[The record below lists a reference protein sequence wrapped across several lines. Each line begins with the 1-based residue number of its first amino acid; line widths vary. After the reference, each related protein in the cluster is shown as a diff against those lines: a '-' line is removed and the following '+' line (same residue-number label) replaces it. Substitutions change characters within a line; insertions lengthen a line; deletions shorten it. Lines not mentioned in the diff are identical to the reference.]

1 MTLDA
6 LTAAIRDVHD
16 FPKPGIVFKDIT
28 PILADPQLLGTAI
41 ELLAAPYQGQGITKV
56 AAVEARG
63 FIFAAALAD
72 RLGIGLTL
80 MRKAGK
86 LPREVY
92 STSYM
97 LEYGDDVLELHKDAL
112 KPRDKVVIMDD
123 MLATGGTMAA
133 AVQLVKKT
141 PATIVEAA
149 FVCELLYLGGRKEM
163 DKLGVNSYAIC
174 AFDE

>member
-63 FIFAAALAD
+63 FIFG
-72 RLGIGLTL
+72 LGVARELQTGFIPV
-80 MRKAGK
+80 RKQGK
-86 LPREVY
+86 LPGTTLATDY
-92 STSYM
+92 A
-97 LEYGDDVLELHKDAL
+97 LEYGTATLEIHADAVQPGEQVLLVDDL
-112 KPRDKVVIMDD
+112 
-123 MLATGGTMAA
+123 LATGGTAA
-133 AVQLVKKT
+133 A
-141 PATIVEAA
+141 AA
-149 FVCELLYLGGRKEM
+149 GLIEKAGGEVAAMAFLIELDFLHGRE
-163 DKLGVNSYAIC
+163 KLTGYEVDAYIHVT
-174 AFDE
+174 E